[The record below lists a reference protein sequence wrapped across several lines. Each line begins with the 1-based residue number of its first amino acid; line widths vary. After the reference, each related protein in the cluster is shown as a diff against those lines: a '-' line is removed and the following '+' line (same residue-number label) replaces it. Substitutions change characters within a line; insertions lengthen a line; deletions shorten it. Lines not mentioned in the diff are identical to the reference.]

1 MMGVDR
7 NLPITPLPS
16 SLLPSSS
23 SSNPFEQAFEAQIA
37 KASSVFLAGGS
48 HDEKPRPLPHP
59 LSHSEGVVSRHSKK
73 RKKGK
78 TEPEVKR
85 EAEPTEHAQFE
96 SLPKPGNRIEDEK
109 QRKVKRSK
117 REQHESSSNHTTLS
131 SGHVTSSGSHVTVT
145 GGHVTS
151 EAPRKPNKLFIDT
164 SSLDANDLQSIKV
177 RTFHLPPPFPI
188 SLLLAPYFLKLF
200 LRPLFNTS
208 SFAEL

>member
-16 SLLPSSS
+16 SLLPSSSSS

-117 REQHESSSNHTTLS
+117 REQHESSSDHTTLS
-131 SGHVTSSGSHVTVT
+131 SGHMTSSSSHVTVPS
-145 GGHVTS
+145 GHVTS

-164 SSLDANDLQSIKV
+164 SSLDASDLQSIKV
-177 RTFHLPPPFPI
+177 RTSPLP
-188 SLLLAPYFLKLF
+188 SLLFPSLPYLSSPCSLFFFLLF
-200 LRPLFNTS
+200 LRPLF
-208 SFAEL
+208 